1 MTEGGA
7 PELDNMENGF
17 FKSELETIEEA
28 SQKIY
33 TEEILII
40 MDPAFI
46 RYKIYC
52 SNEFLDLFS
61 NDFIKD
67 KFLCQ
72 TTGKAEKIGIETK
85 ETAKTKFPK
94 YRYGG
99 KYQLTKGDQRFFGF
113 NEMKKMKFNRF
124 LKPPFTG
131 LGLKTFSQ
139 LAIQSK
145 ELKRRMPLIYEKLES
160 LEEKRNIIKSKLND
174 MCDLGQCFLEAMEQ
188 VTKNVP
194 LVNCDDSQLFVI
206 HKIKT

>member
-7 PELDNMENGF
+7 SELDNMENGF

-28 SQKIY
+28 SQMIY
-33 TEEILII
+33 MEEILII

-72 TTGKAEKIGIETK
+72 TTGKPEKIGIETK

-99 KYQLTKGDQRFFGF
+99 KYQLTKGDQRF
-113 NEMKKMKFNRF
+113 

-131 LGLKTFSQ
+131 IGPKTFSW

-145 ELKRRMPLIYEKLES
+145 ELKRPMPLIYEKLES

-174 MCDLGQCFLEAMEQ
+174 MGDLGQYFLEAMEQ

-194 LVNCDDSQLFVI
+194 LVHCDDSQLFVI
-206 HKIKT
+206 HKNKT